1 MKEFH
6 PEQLKK
12 LSGTPSKVDLYFD
25 NFELWMTVISA
36 VEQMEQIR
44 SWILSPWY
52 YGFHPPPKTKFFFDF
67 RKLKCHFSKFC
78 LLKSLNP
85 QKIALGSVENVDIFQ
100 KNYEIFIH
108 FFAIFY
114 NSSKWSTL

>member
-1 MKEFH
+1 MSFFEILHVKES
-6 PEQLKK
+6 E
-12 LSGTPSKVDLYFD
+12 
-25 NFELWMTVISA
+25 
-36 VEQMEQIR
+36 
-44 SWILSPWY
+44 
-52 YGFHPPPKTKFFFDF
+52 
-67 RKLKCHFSKFC
+67 
-78 LLKSLNP
+78 P